1 MVNPGGSLTGG
12 SLAKNAGLLS
22 RGSDIKRLEDEAAA
36 LEGKAKETE
45 NAYISAAEAL
55 NEVKA
60 DITAEKAEITTA
72 NEDKIRFLTELK
84 RIGELK
90 TAAENSLKQ
99 LKEESPQ
106 ARKSLPRLRRLPPRR
121 LRI

>member
-1 MVNPGGSLTGG
+1 M
-12 SLAKNAGLLS
+12 
-22 RGSDIKRLEDEAAA
+22 
-36 LEGKAKETE
+36 
-45 NAYISAAEAL
+45 

-99 LKEESPQ
+99 LKEEKLTSEEKLTALKEASAKAAKDIAELDGEKPQ
-106 ARKSLPRLRRLPPRR
+106 FSQK
-121 LRI
+121 